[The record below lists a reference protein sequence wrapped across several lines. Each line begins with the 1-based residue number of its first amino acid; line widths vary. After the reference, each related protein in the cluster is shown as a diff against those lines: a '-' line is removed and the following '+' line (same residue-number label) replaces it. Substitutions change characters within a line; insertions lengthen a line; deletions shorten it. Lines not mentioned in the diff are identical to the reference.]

1 MPNNISFGVKLIA
14 VVVLIRLLTDLVPVR
29 RGTFLLD
36 ENTPDTGGVADKKH
50 RAVIQIEPDTGN
62 IEAFD
67 FIIMEQDTPSIAVRL
82 RWGGMHFL
90 EKTKIQRFLLTSF
103 QYLDDLYPCSRMANN
118 LNFGNCY

>member
-50 RAVIQIEPDTGN
+50 RAVIQKEPNTGN
-62 IEAFD
+62 IETPD
-67 FIIMEQDTPSIAVRL
+67 FILEVSRIFDTNDIIAIAVNLDHSVTAPFTRL
-82 RWGGMHFL
+82 QNPL
-90 EKTKIQRFLLTSF
+90 
-103 QYLDDLYPCSRMANN
+103 
-118 LNFGNCY
+118 